1 MGRAVTK
8 TTSNDGKTSSSPK
21 TLQEVTI
28 KPKAENTVPKVP
40 KGSKVQYQGGEGM
53 LGGNMPKDV
62 FTSGEDTRSMKE
74 KTGDP
79 KNDPYYGMRHPNAD
93 LRKAKISDED
103 QEMLRKELRAGEDQD
118 IELSQSMYDA
128 WKKAGKTGKL
138 DKFQSDFK
146 SKEEFDKYNPYHSAG
161 SDWGFSEGLSGSFT
175 KRDPERAKRMSEAK
189 AKAEQ
194 AARVK
199 AVRENKQYPTVTN
212 TKEVK
217 TKEDINVPQVVEGP
231 AGRTKSKRKLEF
243 GYKDTIARKLNAPLK
258 TKPVNWEDTDL
269 IERMSG
275 LQKPK
280 TNWSRRGI
288 KRGEVTSVPKNA
300 RLSERMK
307 YKKEEKLAG
316 ARERVLGQQGVAL
329 ENQVNKYGKYIER
342 GQNLQEGSAQ
352 RLKDLKGKLGVNEE
366 FKKAPTDPRD
376 IKGRKASLK
385 EAKSDVKQIG
395 KLSREQAKATRAT
408 YGKKGEAMVKA
419 KSMMAEAKSAAKPK
433 KFSKD
438 TSAAGLAKDLE
449 AMKSAKSPAEIKA
462 MKSSARTAM
471 KEARGMKRTAE
482 EKSAIKSSVKA
493 TRGIAK
499 EARSLN
505 VRSDVRKGLRLGKK
519 DLRGMNASDL
529 ASKAKKDKLAAK
541 GKTLKGTGYFT
552 MDNLNKRIKL
562 SEASGVS
569 KYKEPKLTR
578 AEQKKFS
585 KNGRDTLGVPLAEEI
600 KRRTSGKEY
609 TKSQG
614 FTQAG
619 SKRFVK
625 KK

>member
-1 MGRAVTK
+1 MLG
-8 TTSNDGKTSSSPK
+8 
-21 TLQEVTI
+21 EVGI
-28 KPKAENTVPKVP
+28 KAKPKEGEPAKLD
-40 KGSKVQYQGGEGM
+40 KGSKVQYQGVQEG
-53 LGGNMPKDV
+53 LLKGSVKSDT
-62 FTSGEDTRSMKE
+62 FTVGEDGRSRKE
-74 KTGDP
+74 RTSTNP
-79 KNDPYYGMRHPNAD
+79 KADKWYDYRHPDAD
-93 LRKAKISDED
+93 MTIAKITDED
-103 QEMLRKELRAGEDQD
+103 QELLRKQLRLDAMGSGDQD
-118 IELSQSMYDA
+118 VELSQSMYDA
-128 WKKAGKTGKL
+128 WKKNGKKAEI
-138 DKFQSDFK
+138 DKFRSDFK
-146 SKEEFDKYNPYHSAG
+146 TQEEFDAYNPYSKAG
-161 SDWGFSEGLSGSFT
+161 DDWGFSGGLTAGLIP
-175 KRDPERAKRMSEAK
+175 RDPERAKRQAEAK
-189 AKAEQ
+189 AKADE

-199 AVRENKQYPTVTN
+199 AVREKKLPKTV

-217 TKEDINVPQVVEGP
+217 AKEDINVPQVIEGP
-231 AGRTKSKRKLEF
+231 AGRTKSKSRLTIGTKRSLRDKLGMPVKQRASRVGTDKKF
-243 GYKDTIARKLNAPLK
+243 SGK
-258 TKPVNWEDTDL
+258 KPTTT
-269 IERMSG
+269 MA
-275 LQKPK
+275 
-280 TNWSRRGI
+280 RRGI
-288 KRGEVTSVPKNA
+288 VRVTDDAAPRNA

-352 RLKDLKGKLGVNEE
+352 RLKDLKGKFGVNEE
-366 FKKAPTDPRD
+366 FKKASTDPRD
-376 IKGRKASLK
+376 TKGRAASLK

-395 KLSREQAKATRAT
+395 KLSREQAKSTRAT

-419 KSMMAEAKSAAKPK
+419 KSMMAEAKAAKAPK

-505 VRSDVRKGLRLGKK
+505 VKSDVRKGLRLGKK
-519 DLRGMNASDL
+519 DVRGMIASDL
-529 ASKAKKDKLAAK
+529 ASKEKKDKLAAK

-585 KNGRDTLGVPLAEEI
+585 KNGRDTLGVPVAEEI

>member
-1 MGRAVTK
+1 MAVRSKMSTARTRMGRAVTK
-8 TTSNDGKTSSSPK
+8 TTSNDGKTSSSAK

-28 KPKAENTVPKVP
+28 KPKAENTVPVVP

-161 SDWGFSEGLSGSFT
+161 SDWGFSEGLSGSFS
-175 KRDPERAKRMSEAK
+175 KRDPERAKRMADKKAAAEKEARIK
-189 AKAEQ
+189 ATIGM
-194 AARVK
+194 R
-199 AVRENKQYPTVTN
+199 PTTGSVE
-212 TKEVK
+212 KKVE
-217 TKEDINVPQVVEGP
+217 KEDIKVPQVVEGP
-231 AGRTKSKRKLEF
+231 KGRTKSKTVLTTTNKRTGNTVTWRKNALASGDF
-243 GYKDTIARKLNAPLK
+243 GKKKLKETK
-258 TKPVNWEDTDL
+258 TRLT
-269 IERMSG
+269 
-275 LQKPK
+275 
-280 TNWSRRGI
+280 T
-288 KRGEVTSVPKNA
+288 VTTEVPKNA
-300 RLSERMK
+300 RLSEKMK

-316 ARERVLGQQGVAL
+316 ARERVLGMQGVAL
-329 ENQVNKYGKYIER
+329 EDQINKYGKAIKR
-342 GQNLQEGSAQ
+342 GAKQEEGSAQ
-352 RLKDLKGKLGVNEE
+352 RLKELKGKFGVKED
-366 FKKAPTDPRD
+366 FKESSTSPR
-376 IKGRKASLK
+376 ASKERTAALK

-419 KSMMAEAKSAAKPK
+419 KSMMAEAKAAKAPK

-482 EKSAIKSSVKA
+482 EKSAIKSSIKSA
-493 TRGIAK
+493 RGTAK
-499 EARSLN
+499 EARSFKG
-505 VRSDVRKGLRLGKK
+505 DIRKGLRMEKR
-519 DLRGMNASDL
+519 DVRGINASDL

-552 MDNLNKRIKL
+552 MDNLNKKVNL
-562 SEASGVS
+562 SETTAS
-569 KYKEPKLTR
+569 KYKEPKLR
-578 AEQKKFS
+578 LNAEQKRNIS
-585 KNGRDTLGVPLAEEI
+585 KASPLMKDFVTEQYSKDLKNKSA
-600 KRRTSGKEY
+600 REY
-609 TKSQG
+609 QKSQG
-614 FTQAG
+614 VKQAG
-619 SKRFVK
+619 TRRFVK
-625 KK
+625 K